1 MTKKQEAEATVMLK
15 ALKRQTEISHDEET
29 YKVDKDGFVE
39 VPVSI
44 ADLVMSHGFREA
56 TEDDIK
62 PVKK

>member
-1 MTKKQEAEATVMLK
+1 MSKKEVEQTVMLK
-15 ALKRQTEISHDEET
+15 ALKRQTEISHDGET

-44 ADLVMSHGFREA
+44 AALMESHGFREA

-62 PVKK
+62 PKGK